1 MEILPQHITTPAK
14 AGQQKTLSPEENQNL
29 RKACADF
36 EALLTQQML
45 STMRESTDDTEG
57 LFEKSYGEKLFQS
70 MADQEIATQMATGKG
85 SGFGDMLF
93 QQLSKTAGR

>member
-1 MEILPQHITTPAK
+1 MEISPHQITALAK
-14 AGQQKTLSPEENQNL
+14 PGQEKTLNPEENQKL

-45 STMRESTDDTEG
+45 ATMRESAFEAEG

-70 MADQEIATQMATGKG
+70 MIDQQLAEKMAAGQG

-93 QQLSKTAGR
+93 KQLSKGADR